1 MDINIGAK
9 DGRMNGVYD
18 FLDQPVVKLS
28 PGSRLLLWSLRAWA
42 DALARKTCPP
52 AALAPAYA
60 MHDMLPA
67 VNDLNMAAALL
78 NSNGR
83 TKFML
88 APLRA
93 CRVAEDEALLINL
106 WRDVAAGE
114 DARAKATLEACV
126 DKSSVGPL
134 LTAVGEHAAKMTV
147 AGFAPLGLSATQ
159 TTDERA

>member
-1 MDINIGAK
+1 
-9 DGRMNGVYD
+9 MNGLYD
-18 FLDQPVVKLS
+18 FLDQSVVKLC
-28 PGSRLLLWSLRAWA
+28 PGSRLLLWSLRSWA

-60 MHDMLPA
+60 MHDMLAA
-67 VNDLNMAAALL
+67 VNDLHMAAALL

-93 CRVAEDEALLINL
+93 CRVAEDEALLVAL
-106 WRDVAAGE
+106 WRDVATGE
-114 DARAKATLEACV
+114 TARARALLEACV
-126 DKSSVGPL
+126 DRSSVAPL
-134 LTAVGEHAAKMTV
+134 LTAVGEHAAKMTA
-147 AGFAPLGLSATQ
+147 AGFAPLGLTIAQ